1 MLFEYTSKKLFISRG
16 TRAFLLHGAPVSAIS
31 SGLHRD
37 EGQKR
42 QKAGESDEDDPRKI
56 HVVDLVTHGY
66 FQLALKEHYER
77 KVEQEQI
84 ALGYPQY
91 EQGRQRRECNGL
103 TA

>member
-1 MLFEYTSKKLFISRG
+1 MFKSRG
-16 TRAFLLHGAPVSAIS
+16 TRAFLTMPGAPVSAIS
-31 SGLHRD
+31 FGLHRD
-37 EGQKR
+37 ESQKR